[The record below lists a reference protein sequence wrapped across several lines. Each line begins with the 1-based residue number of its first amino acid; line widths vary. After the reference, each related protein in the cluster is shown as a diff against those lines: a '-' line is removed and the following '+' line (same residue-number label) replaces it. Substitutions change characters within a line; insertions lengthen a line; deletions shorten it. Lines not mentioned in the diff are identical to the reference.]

1 VTRHPFLWGTALWAA
16 SHLAANGDTASMIV
30 MGGILA
36 LSLGGMK
43 HIDLR
48 REATLG
54 AAWGP
59 VALTTSTLPFAALAT
74 GRTTMDWKGIGWWRP
89 ALALALYAALLYL
102 HPWIAGV
109 GAWPG

>member
-1 VTRHPFLWGTALWAA
+1 MSHFAVNGNAA
-16 SHLAANGDTASMIV
+16 DVIL
-30 MGGILA
+30 MGGILG

-59 VALTTSTLPFAALAT
+59 VALTTSTLPFAALAA
-74 GRTTMDWKGIGWWRP
+74 GRTTMDWQGIGWWRP
-89 ALALALYAALLYL
+89 ALALGLYAALLHFHL
-102 HPWIAGV
+102 WIAGV
-109 GAWPG
+109 SALPG